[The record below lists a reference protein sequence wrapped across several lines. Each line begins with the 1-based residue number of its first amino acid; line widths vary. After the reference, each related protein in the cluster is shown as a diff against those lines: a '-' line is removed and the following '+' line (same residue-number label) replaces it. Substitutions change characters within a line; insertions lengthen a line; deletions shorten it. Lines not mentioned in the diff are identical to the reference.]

1 MGSWVCFHNRMRTKR
16 LVWLLAIVLLFRGS
30 QCTVVCP
37 AQGVWR
43 GTPRGQRAILPCN
56 ELFGV
61 TYYSGFSY
69 RLCSGTERS
78 PMWGEVVSNCTYLP
92 LLNLTYPL
100 KPVYRVGDPVFITPV
115 YSGYADS
122 WAASPPLPSS
132 VHLDKRTGV
141 LRGAFSAALE
151 GEFTI
156 TASNQR
162 ESTAVILHC
171 RIRDTTRVTL
181 QVVPLSHAPRSS
193 DNPLGRILSTE
204 GNQIREGS
212 TVLPPSDLHYPI
224 STLVAYSNVEIDPL
238 IPVFQGE
245 AVVFFSQPRMPS
257 GLLLDTDTGIISGKA
272 VEQRDC
278 TPFLIGVRNEVGSS
292 SFPLQICVFEG
303 EEVSEWDVS
312 NNPKAWFWYALSLC
326 VLLFVAVFV
335 FAVLRCAC
343 TTKRR

>member
-1 MGSWVCFHNRMRTKR
+1 
-16 LVWLLAIVLLFRGS
+16 
-30 QCTVVCP
+30 
-37 AQGVWR
+37 
-43 GTPRGQRAILPCN
+43 
-56 ELFGV
+56 
-61 TYYSGFSY
+61 
-69 RLCSGTERS
+69 
-78 PMWGEVVSNCTYLP
+78 MWGEVVSNCTYLP

-100 KPVYRVGDPVFITPV
+100 KSVYRIGDPVFITPL

-132 VHLDKRTGV
+132 VHLDAQTGV

-162 ESTAVILHC
+162 ESAAVILHC
-171 RIRDTTRVTL
+171 NKRDTTRVTL
-181 QVVPLSHAPRSS
+181 QVIPLSLASRSS
-193 DNPLGRILSTE
+193 DNPRGRVLSTE
-204 GNQIREGS
+204 GNQGREDN
-212 TVLPPSDLHYPI
+212 TVLPPSDLHYPL

-238 IPVFQGE
+238 VPAFQGE

-272 VEQRDC
+272 VERRDC
-278 TPFLIGVRNEVGSS
+278 TPFLIGVRNAVGSS

-303 EEVSEWDVS
+303 EEASGWDVS
-312 NNPKAWFWYALSLC
+312 NNPKAWFWYALSVC
-326 VLLFVAVFV
+326 VVLFVAAFV

-343 TTKRR
+343 TAQKRQLA

>member
-1 MGSWVCFHNRMRTKR
+1 
-16 LVWLLAIVLLFRGS
+16 
-30 QCTVVCP
+30 
-37 AQGVWR
+37 
-43 GTPRGQRAILPCN
+43 
-56 ELFGV
+56 
-61 TYYSGFSY
+61 
-69 RLCSGTERS
+69 
-78 PMWGEVVSNCTYLP
+78 MWDEVVSNCTYLP

-115 YSGYADS
+115 YAGYADS
-122 WAASPPLPSS
+122 WAASPPLPSY
-132 VHLDKRTGV
+132 VHLDERTGV
-141 LRGAFSAALE
+141 LRGAFSAAVE

-171 RIRDTTRVTL
+171 SKRGTTRVTL

-224 STLVAYSNVEIDPL
+224 STLVAYSNVDIDPL

-257 GLLLDTDTGIISGKA
+257 GLLLDTDTGIISGKSI
-272 VEQRDC
+272 EQRDC